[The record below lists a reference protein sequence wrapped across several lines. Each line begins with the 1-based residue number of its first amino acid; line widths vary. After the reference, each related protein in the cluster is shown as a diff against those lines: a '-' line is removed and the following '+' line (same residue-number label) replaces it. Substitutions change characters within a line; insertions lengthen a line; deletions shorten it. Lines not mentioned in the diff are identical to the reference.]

1 MTLVVGPIEEYFFF
15 NGLPYFRGG
24 MVIYPLECYHLP
36 SDYDSIHY
44 IIFLSSNS
52 RWRIL
57 IYFKLIVNC
66 YLLLFKKLLNVFS
79 ILFP

>member
-52 RWRIL
+52 RWVKI
-57 IYFKLIVNC
+57 C
-66 YLLLFKKLLNVFS
+66 LLQFGNFNQPYRN
-79 ILFP
+79 FPPSLVLTLTI